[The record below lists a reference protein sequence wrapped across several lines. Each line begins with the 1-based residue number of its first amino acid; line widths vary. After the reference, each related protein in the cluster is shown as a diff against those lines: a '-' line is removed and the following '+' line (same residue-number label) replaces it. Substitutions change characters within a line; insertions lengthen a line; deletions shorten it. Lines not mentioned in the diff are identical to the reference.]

1 MDIEIT
7 QNIIDY
13 IIDNRS
19 RFEMDIPKLGEKW
32 NVESITTYSGVNCG
46 NPVVELSNDNKDWM
60 VLPKE
65 LLYQQLEN
73 MLEESLSNET
83 TESWNKRLEKAA
95 KKYCKGSSFEDACVE
110 KPAYMAGA
118 KWQKEQDMQKF
129 LHSEVATFTREEF
142 DAEIAKAKQKGIEI
156 GKAELM
162 SKVKR
167 YLDKV
172 DIDSDDCYE
181 QINDCYDNLCEM
193 INSKHYENRDND

>member
-73 MLEESLSNET
+73 MLEESLSNEI
-83 TESWNKRLEKAA
+83 TESWNKRLEEAA
-95 KKYCKGSSFEDACVE
+95 IEYCGGNKGSDARVRTGFI
-110 KPAYMAGA
+110 MGA

-129 LHSEVATFTREEF
+129 LHSEVAMFTRDEF
-142 DAEIAKAKQKGIEI
+142 DAEITKAKQKGIEI
-156 GKAELM
+156 GKAEIM

-167 YLDKV
+167 CLDKV
-172 DIDSDDCYE
+172 DTDSDDCYE